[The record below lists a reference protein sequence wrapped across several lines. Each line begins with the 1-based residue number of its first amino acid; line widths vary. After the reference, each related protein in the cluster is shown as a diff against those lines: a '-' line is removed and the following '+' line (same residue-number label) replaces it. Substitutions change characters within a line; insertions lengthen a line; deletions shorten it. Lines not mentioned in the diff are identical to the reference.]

1 MHQIPIMTPDKAIQ
15 IIKSKFDG
23 INSSQQIPL
32 MKKGKFFTAIL
43 REDGIEVDNLHNQK
57 LLPWKAFEETISL
70 LAEVDSDK
78 GVRKGNAMNGKLGDK
93 RLPSDSIEGNLAEK
107 VYNRKEGNSVF
118 RRITPVAA
126 LLSWASLCT
135 NRKGY
140 LILN

>member
-1 MHQIPIMTPDKAIQ
+1 MTPNNAIQ

-23 INSSQQIPL
+23 INSSRQIPL
-32 MKKGKFFTAIL
+32 MRKGDFFTAIL
-43 REDGIEVDNLHNQK
+43 REDGIEVDNLSSQK
-57 LLPWKAFEETISL
+57 LLPWIVFEETINL
-70 LAEVDSDK
+70 LAKADSYK

-118 RRITPVAA
+118 RRITPIAA